1 MKWKLVQF
9 GKTTDKWLVE
19 GIDIYLNRL
28 KHYANFEVVTLQPSK
43 QTQPEKIKEEEGV
56 SLLKLIGPRDLLVL
70 WDERGKPLSSSGLA
84 KQLEK
89 FENETAGTIWWVSG
103 GAYGFS
109 ESVYQKAKL
118 QISISPM
125 TFTHQ
130 MVRLLIAEQLYR
142 ASTIRKGEKY
152 HH

>member
-19 GIDIYLNRL
+19 GIEIYLNRL
-28 KHYANFEVVTLQPSK
+28 KHYVSFEVVTLQPSK
-43 QTQPEKIKEEEGV
+43 LVVPEKIKEEEGV
-56 SLLKLIGPRDLLVL
+56 TLLKQLGPRDVLIL
-70 WDERGKPLSSSGLA
+70 WDEKGQKLSSSGLA
-84 KQLEK
+84 TQIEK
-89 FENETAGTIWWVSG
+89 LENETAGTIWWVSG

-109 ESVYQKAKL
+109 ESVYQKAKT
-118 QISISPM
+118 QISLSPM

-142 ASTIRKGEKY
+142 ACTIRKGEKY